1 MDIGNSDTISG
12 DVNCRKSVVEMS
24 VVVTTIVGRSVVG
37 MSTVGRPVMSVG
49 VSTGRVGILVAGMSV
64 ERMLVVV

>member
-1 MDIGNSDTISG
+1 
-12 DVNCRKSVVEMS
+12 MS